1 MNVCVRTLTAVVWK
15 WFITLSVSNWGT
27 GTSFRWPILLMIC
40 SDLDLL
46 PHGTRETKL
55 TMIWTRFT
63 VISNI
68 KLAQNFVFNENK
80 IQTSLMTGVL
90 FVSLR
95 ACQVWWQS
103 PGGSRSPSK
112 ILPGDSQVTPRCH
125 NDPEVRQEM
134 CRCYTETQLQTGAHL
149 TPPRHLQQQAAAV
162 PAAPACRQRPDGL
175 PLLPGP
181 GRPGHRLPLRG
192 GRRGRPGHHRP
203 VQQTLWWWLWGGGDL
218 TMTTLLQAPS
228 TVNIPL
234 ELEGS
239 RVTSTTT
246 TTTTTTWPCQTL
258 PLCWEA
264 VPTSWRTTHPDWTT
278 LSTRRGS
285 RADNTHR
292 QRRIYCM

>member
-68 KLAQNFVFNENK
+68 KLTQNFVFNENK

-112 ILPGDSQVTPRCH
+112 ILPGDSQVSQWSGGEAGDVQVLYWDSIADWCS
-125 NDPEVRQEM
+125 
-134 CRCYTETQLQTGAHL
+134 
-149 TPPRHLQQQAAAV
+149 PPSSSSP
-162 PAAPACRQRPDGL
+162 PAAGRSSSSRP
-175 PLLPGP
+175 
-181 GRPGHRLPLRG
+181 R
-192 GRRGRPGHHRP
+192 
-203 VQQTLWWWLWGGGDL
+203 
-218 TMTTLLQAPS
+218 LQAETWRPPS
-228 TVNIPL
+228 PP
-234 ELEGS
+234 
-239 RVTSTTT
+239 
-246 TTTTTTWPCQTL
+246 WP
-258 PLCWEA
+258 
-264 VPTSWRTTHPDWTT
+264 
-278 LSTRRGS
+278 
-285 RADNTHR
+285 RAPGAPPSS
-292 QRRIYCM
+292 